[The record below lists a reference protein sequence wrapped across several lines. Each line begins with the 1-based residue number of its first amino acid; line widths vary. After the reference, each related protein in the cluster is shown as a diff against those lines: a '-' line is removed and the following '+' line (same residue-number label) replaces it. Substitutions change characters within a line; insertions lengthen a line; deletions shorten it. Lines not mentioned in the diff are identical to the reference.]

1 MEFEFSDNALSKI
14 SADAIIVFAFQNEK
28 GKTEKYQPLAD
39 FLILDKELKGVL
51 SKSSM
56 VSKFAAKR
64 GEMLNIFPQ
73 SGVLASWIV
82 IVGLGKKNEFVAND
96 LRLALGRFA
105 GAMNKKID
113 SVALSLP
120 LDADTSFLA
129 SAVAQLVGEG
139 LVLGSYG
146 FNKYQAKEEKGEKK
160 LSTVIIS
167 KASAK
172 QNVKKEVRKGIE
184 KAKLYSQATILA
196 RDLVNEQAS
205 VATPT
210 FLAELALSIAGKDKN
225 ISCKIYDKAQAEKL
239 GMGAFLG
246 IAKASATPP
255 KFIHLEYKPEKAHSA
270 NSGQANKER
279 LAIVGKGI
287 TFDSGGI
294 NVKTGDSMV
303 DMKIDMSGAAI
314 VLAVFSVISAIKP
327 GFPVIGL
334 IAATPNLI
342 SGTSIVPG
350 DVVKA
355 LNGKTIE
362 VLNTDA
368 EGRVTLADSLSFAVK
383 QGASKIL
390 DFATLTGACHVALG
404 DDITGLFS
412 NSRTLA
418 EEVKKAAFSAGEKMW
433 ELPLEKEYKEMNK
446 SEVADIANIPS
457 SRYGGAITAALFLQE
472 FVDGKPWV
480 HMDIAGPAFSS
491 KITDLG
497 PKGGT
502 GYGVRTVLNLLS

>member
-14 SADAIIVFAFQNEK
+14 SADAIIVFAFQSEK
-28 GKTEKYQPLAD
+28 GKAQKYQPLKD
-39 FLILDKELKGVL
+39 FLGLDKELKEVL
-51 SKSSM
+51 SKSADA
-56 VSKFAAKR
+56 SKFTAKR
-64 GEMLNIFPQ
+64 GEILNIFPQ
-73 SGVLASWIV
+73 TGVLASWIV
-82 IVGLGKKNEFVAND
+82 VVGLGKKSEFTAND

-105 GAMNKKID
+105 QAMNKKID
-113 SVALSLP
+113 SVTLSLP
-120 LDADTSFLA
+120 LEADTAFSA
-129 SAVAQLVGEG
+129 STTAQLAGEG

-160 LSTVIIS
+160 LSTIIIS
-167 KASAK
+167 KANAK
-172 QNVKKEVRKGIE
+172 GVKEGID

-210 FLAELALSIAGKDKN
+210 FLAELALSIAKKDKN

-255 KFIHLEYKPEKAHSA
+255 KFIHLEYKPEKTK
-270 NSGQANKER
+270 NKEK

-294 NVKTGDSMV
+294 NVKGSEHMR
-303 DMKIDMSGAAI
+303 DMKMDMSGAAI
-314 VLAVFSVISAIKP
+314 VLSVFSVISAIRP
-327 GFPVIGL
+327 GFPLIGL

-362 VLNTDA
+362 ILDTDA
-368 EGRVTLADSLSFAVK
+368 EGRVTMADSLSYAVK
-383 QGASKIL
+383 EGATEIL
-390 DFATLTGACHVALG
+390 DFATLTGACMVALG
-404 DDITGLFS
+404 NDVTGLFS
-412 NSRTLA
+412 NNSVLA
-418 EEVKKAAFSAGEKMW
+418 GRVKKAAFAAGEKMW

-446 SEVADIANIPS
+446 SEVADIANIPN

-480 HMDIAGPAFSS
+480 HMDIAGPAFAS
-491 KITDLG
+491 KATDLG